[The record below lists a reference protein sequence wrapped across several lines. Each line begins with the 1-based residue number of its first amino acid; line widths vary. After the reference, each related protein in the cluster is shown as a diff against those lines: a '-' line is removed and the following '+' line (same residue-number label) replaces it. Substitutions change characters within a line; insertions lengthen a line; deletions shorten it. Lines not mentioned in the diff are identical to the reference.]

1 MTFNRTQ
8 IAAGALVALLAFAAL
23 GIFALGPWNNAA
35 AQEQLATPVTT
46 LPRTI
51 TVLGEGTV
59 ATQPDVAQIQVGV
72 EVKGD
77 NAQEASAEAAE
88 TMDAILT
95 ALTKAGVATKDIQT
109 TGYNIYVEQRVGPDG
124 VATDEV
130 IYHVGN
136 SVSVTVRDLDTVGDV
151 LDASI
156 AAGAN
161 SIYGVNFS
169 VDDPDEVMAEARSLA
184 AADALAR
191 AEELAG
197 LHGVALGEVVSI
209 SEVING
215 MAVPMFDSVNASMG
229 LGSAAGPISP
239 GELEMTAR
247 LQVVYAIAGPAAD

>member
-1 MTFNRTQ
+1 MRINRSQ
-8 IAAGALVALLAFAAL
+8 IVAAALVALLAVAAL
-23 GIFALGPWNNAA
+23 GIFAVGPWNNAA
-35 AQEQLATPVTT
+35 AQEQPAAAAPS

-77 NAQEASAEAAE
+77 NAQEASAEAA
-88 TMDAILT
+88 
-95 ALTKAGVATKDIQT
+95 
-109 TGYNIYVEQRVGPDG
+109 
-124 VATDEV
+124 TDEV

-151 LDASI
+151 LDAAI

-184 AADALAR
+184 VEDALAR

-197 LHGVALGEVVSI
+197 LHSVALGEVVSI
-209 SEVING
+209 SEMVNG
-215 MAVPMFDSVNASMG
+215 MAVPMYDSVNASMG

-247 LQVVYAIAGPAAD
+247 LQVVYAIAGPAGD